1 MHMENYIKCE
11 YKRNYIL
18 LKELN
23 LAFVNCFEHYL
34 RTVRKCSTN
43 TIWCYMISVKHIL
56 AIARNSGQLPF
67 NPFAG
72 YLIIPLV

>member
-34 RTVRKCSTN
+34 RTVRKCSTQADN
-43 TIWCYMISVKHIL
+43 LEV
-56 AIARNSGQLPF
+56 Q
-67 NPFAG
+67 
-72 YLIIPLV
+72 